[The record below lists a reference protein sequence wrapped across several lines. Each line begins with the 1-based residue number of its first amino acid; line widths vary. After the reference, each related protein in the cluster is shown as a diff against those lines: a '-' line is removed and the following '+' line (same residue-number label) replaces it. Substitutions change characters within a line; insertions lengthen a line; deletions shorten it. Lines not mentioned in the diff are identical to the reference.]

1 MSDGFINIDDN
12 IELINNTQLK
22 KMIFINNA
30 LEHGWCVKKRKNIY
44 VFYKKHQGS
53 SEIYSETYINEFINL
68 CLAKPL

>member
-1 MSDGFINIDDN
+1 MTDNIINIDYN
-12 IELINNTQLK
+12 IELINSIQLK

-44 VFYKKHQGS
+44 VFYKKHRGC